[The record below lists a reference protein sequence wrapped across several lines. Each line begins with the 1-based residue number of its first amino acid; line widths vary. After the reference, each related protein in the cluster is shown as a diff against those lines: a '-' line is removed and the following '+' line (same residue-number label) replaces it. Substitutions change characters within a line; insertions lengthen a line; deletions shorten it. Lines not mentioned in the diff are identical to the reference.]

1 MSNLSIVDA
10 VRHDYVQDRA
20 QLTAQRVAFGVIATR
35 GKALEGED
43 AVAAE
48 LEPLRLALAVDVVGD
63 RVPKRKLAEAMLA
76 VPDVIADVL
85 ADPSNPTNGITDEQL
100 VSGWARNWS
109 DFAYAW
115 HLVKGG

>member
-20 QLTAQRVAFGVIATR
+20 HLTAQRVAFSVIAAR
-35 GKALEGED
+35 GKALEGE
-43 AVAAE
+43 AEVPQE
-48 LEPLRLALAVDVVGD
+48 LEAIRQALAVDVVAD

-76 VPDVIADVL
+76 VPDVVADVL
-85 ADPSNPTNGITDEQL
+85 KDPSNPTNGITDEQL
-100 VSGWARNWS
+100 VAAWARNWS

-115 HLVKGG
+115 HLTKG